1 MLLALIYQLN
11 IEYDSK
17 SVNNFWQYH
26 CHIFEDTLKKDGRK
40 LRSEST
46 SDHILNTA
54 IKIARK
60 GNIDNMSFNSIAKEA
75 NIGTRTIFRHFK
87 DQETLQESLDQKLG
101 EEFSSSFSEINKADN
116 LERRIENVSSTLI
129 KLYVKN
135 QNILRWNL
143 RNIWRDKNLRQNM
156 FSWNQILRNFVYSI
170 LPEIKEKKKSE
181 REIIFECMSFLFF
194 LRLNVVQNLNH
205 EQIKEI
211 FILNTT
217 QYLS

>member
-1 MLLALIYQLN
+1 MN
-11 IEYDSK
+11 K
-17 SVNNFWQYH
+17 
-26 CHIFEDTLKKDGRK
+26 LKKDGRK

-46 SDHILNTA
+46 ADRILNTA

-60 GNIDNMSFNSIAKEA
+60 GDIDSMSFNSIAKEA

-87 DQETLQESLDQKLG
+87 DQESLQDSLDQKLG
-101 EEFSSSFSEINKADN
+101 EEFTSYFSKINKEDN
-116 LERRIENVSSTLI
+116 LENRIENVSSTLI
-129 KLYVKN
+129 QFFVKN
-135 QNILRWNL
+135 QNIIRWTL

-194 LRLNVVQNLNH
+194 LRLNVVQGLNDQ
-205 EQIKEI
+205 EIKEI
-211 FILNTT
+211 FILNAKK
-217 QYLS
+217 YLR

>member
-1 MLLALIYQLN
+1 MN
-11 IEYDSK
+11 K
-17 SVNNFWQYH
+17 
-26 CHIFEDTLKKDGRK
+26 LKKDGRK

-46 SDHILNTA
+46 ADHILNTA

-60 GNIDNMSFNSIAKEA
+60 GDIDSMSFNSIAKEA

-87 DQETLQESLDQKLG
+87 DQESLQESLDQKLG
-101 EEFSSSFSEINKADN
+101 EEFTSYFSKINKEDN

-129 KLYVKN
+129 QFFVKN
-135 QNILRWNL
+135 QNIIRWTL

-194 LRLNVVQNLNH
+194 LRLNVVQGLNQK
-205 EQIKEI
+205 QIREI
-211 FILNTT
+211 ITLNTT
-217 QYLS
+217 NYLTKH

>member
-1 MLLALIYQLN
+1 M
-11 IEYDSK
+11 DK
-17 SVNNFWQYH
+17 
-26 CHIFEDTLKKDGRK
+26 LKKDGRK

-101 EEFSSSFSEINKADN
+101 EEFTSAFSLINKTDN
-116 LERRIENVSSTLI
+116 LESRIENVCSILI

-135 QNILRWNL
+135 QNIIRWNL
-143 RNIWRDKNLRQNM
+143 RNIWRDKNLRKNM
-156 FSWNQILRNFVYSI
+156 FSWNKILRNFVFSI
-170 LPEIKEKKKSE
+170 LPEIQEKRKSE
-181 REIIFECMSFLFF
+181 REIIFECMSFMFF
-194 LRLNVVQNLNH
+194 LRLSVVQSLN
-205 EQIKEI
+205 EKQIKEI
-211 FILNTT
+211 FTLNTKK
-217 QYLS
+217 YLS

>member
-1 MLLALIYQLN
+1 MN
-11 IEYDSK
+11 K
-17 SVNNFWQYH
+17 
-26 CHIFEDTLKKDGRK
+26 LKKDGRK

-46 SDHILNTA
+46 ADHILNTA

-60 GNIDNMSFNSIAKEA
+60 GDIDSMSFNSIAKEA

-87 DQETLQESLDQKLG
+87 DQESLQESLDQKLG
-101 EEFSSSFSEINKADN
+101 EEFTSYFSKINKEDN

-129 KLYVKN
+129 QFFVKN
-135 QNILRWNL
+135 QNIIRWTL

-170 LPEIKEKKKSE
+170 LPEIQEKKKSE

-194 LRLNVVQNLNH
+194 LRLIVVQGLNH
-205 EQIKEI
+205 EQIKDI
-211 FILNTT
+211 FILNTKK
-217 QYLS
+217 YLS

>member
-1 MLLALIYQLN
+1 M
-11 IEYDSK
+11 
-17 SVNNFWQYH
+17 
-26 CHIFEDTLKKDGRK
+26 KKDGRK

-87 DQETLQESLDQKLG
+87 DQETLQESLDHKLG
-101 EEFSSSFSEINKADN
+101 EEFSSSFSKINKADN

-135 QNILRWNL
+135 KNILRWNL
-143 RNIWRDKNLRQNM
+143 RNIWRDKNLRKNM
-156 FSWNQILRNFVYSI
+156 FSWNRILRNFVYSI
-170 LPEIKEKKKSE
+170 LPEIQEKKKSE
-181 REIIFECMSFLFF
+181 REIIFECMSFIFF
-194 LRLNVVQNLNH
+194 LRLNVVQGLDE

-211 FILNTT
+211 FILNTKK
-217 QYLS
+217 YLD

>member
-11 IEYDSK
+11 IEYDSM
-17 SVNNFWQYH
+17 SVNNFWQYY

-54 IKIARK
+54 IKIARN

-135 QNILRWNL
+135 KNILRWNL
-143 RNIWRDKNLRQNM
+143 RNIWRDKNLRKNM
-156 FSWNQILRNFVYSI
+156 FSWNRILRNFVYSI
-170 LPEIKEKKKSE
+170 LPEIQEKKKSE
-181 REIIFECMSFLFF
+181 REIIFECMSFIFF
-194 LRLNVVQNLNH
+194 LRLNVVQGLDE

-211 FILNTT
+211 FILNTKK
-217 QYLS
+217 YLD

>member
-1 MLLALIYQLN
+1 MN
-11 IEYDSK
+11 K
-17 SVNNFWQYH
+17 
-26 CHIFEDTLKKDGRK
+26 LKKDGRK

-46 SDHILNTA
+46 ADHILNTA

-60 GNIDNMSFNSIAKEA
+60 GNIDSMSFNSIAKEA

-87 DQETLQESLDQKLG
+87 DQESLQDSLDQKLG
-101 EEFSSSFSEINKADN
+101 EEFTSYFSKINKEDN
-116 LERRIENVSSTLI
+116 LEKRIENVSSTLI

-135 QNILRWNL
+135 QNIIRWTL
-143 RNIWRDKNLRQNM
+143 RNVWRDKNLRQNM

-170 LPEIKEKKKSE
+170 LPEIQEKKKSE

-194 LRLNVVQNLNH
+194 LRLIVVQGLNQ

-211 FILNTT
+211 FILNTKK
-217 QYLS
+217 YLS

>member
-1 MLLALIYQLN
+1 MN
-11 IEYDSK
+11 K
-17 SVNNFWQYH
+17 
-26 CHIFEDTLKKDGRK
+26 LKKDGRK

-101 EEFSSSFSEINKADN
+101 EEFTSAFSLINKTDN
-116 LERRIENVSSTLI
+116 LESRIENVCSILI

-135 QNILRWNL
+135 QNIIRWNL
-143 RNIWRDKNLRQNM
+143 RNIWRDKNLRKNM
-156 FSWNQILRNFVYSI
+156 FSWNKILRNFVFSI
-170 LPEIKEKKKSE
+170 LPEIQEKRKSE
-181 REIIFECMSFLFF
+181 REIIFECMSFMFF
-194 LRLNVVQNLNH
+194 LRLSVVQSLN
-205 EQIKEI
+205 EKQIKEI
-211 FILNTT
+211 FTLNTKK
-217 QYLS
+217 YLS